1 MTDNWGRRLYLAS
14 ATMMIIMGLVH
25 SISLFT
31 QPVAHNDTERQLND
45 LLNNYRFNALGSMRS
60 MQDFLQGF
68 SISFM
73 LAALVLG
80 ALAFAVSRERL
91 GLLKRVALVNILWLV
106 AMLATSLRY
115 FFIVPT
121 SFLSVTLL
129 LFVLAWFKL
138 PADQPS

>member
-1 MTDNWGRRLYLAS
+1 MTDSWGRRLYLAS